1 MYLLNLI
8 KSICCLN
15 EQALVSVVWNA
26 LQTGCQVSALKMK
39 EGKLHLQCFV
49 PGLNPWTARKRK
61 WIVCYQQFN
70 WLYEST
76 SVGKASLSFLI
87 SLKIFP
93 STTTLVGTDS
103 LKRFVW
109 KKVWRSLVYNHKSW
123 QMTGNNKEFPRNNYL
138 DRSTGK
144 EFNWW
149 ASDNTIITQIPKIL
163 KDLNVITT
171 MELSS

>member
-15 EQALVSVVWNA
+15 EQALVSVAWNA
-26 LQTGCQVSALKMK
+26 LQTGCHWSVLHVCALKMK

-61 WIVCYQQFN
+61 WIVCYLQFN

-76 SVGKASLSFLI
+76 SVGKGSLSFLI
-87 SLKIFP
+87 SLKIFQ
-93 STTTLVGTDS
+93 SGALVGTHL

-109 KKVWRSLVYNHKSW
+109 KKVWRLCIIRKADKWQKITRNSPETTVWISPQVKSL
-123 QMTGNNKEFPRNNYL
+123 TGEQV
-138 DRSTGK
+138 
-144 EFNWW
+144 
-149 ASDNTIITQIPKIL
+149 IIP
-163 KDLNVITT
+163 
-171 MELSS
+171 